1 MYYDWPITIN
11 GSKNRSSSSPS
22 PFPYPPFTLNSP
34 YHTPLI
40 QSTPKVTPLTFLW
53 FWGSAQTLKIKITKS
68 IPKITLQPEKSSI
81 PLPPPS
87 HLVRTQPLFTPNFHY
102 TKPDE
107 KSDGSFVVNPDFG
120 GFHLNI
126 HPLGVDVDISPWN
139 KN

>member
-1 MYYDWPITIN
+1 MVQKTDHPLH
-11 GSKNRSSSSPS
+11 
-22 PFPYPPFTLNSP
+22 FTLPIPSLHP
-34 YHTPLI
+34 KLTLSHTPDSI
-40 QSTPKVTPLTFLW
+40 NPKGHPPHLP
-53 FWGSAQTLKIKITKS
+53 QTLKIKITKS

-126 HPLGVDVDISPWN
+126 HPLGVDVDISP
-139 KN
+139 